1 MCTAMCKTDTWWEP
15 DLQHRELSQCALVT
29 YTGALQCRGEYTREG
44 IRVQIQLI
52 HFAAQ
57 QTPTEHCKA
66 TIVQLKKNGNF
77 DSSKVIVKR

>member
-1 MCTAMCKTDTWWEP
+1 MCSG
-15 DLQHRELSQCALVT
+15 DLHGGSAVQGAQPVRSGDLD
-29 YTGALQCRGEYTREG
+29 GALQCRGEYTREG
-44 IRVQIQLI
+44 IHVQIQLI